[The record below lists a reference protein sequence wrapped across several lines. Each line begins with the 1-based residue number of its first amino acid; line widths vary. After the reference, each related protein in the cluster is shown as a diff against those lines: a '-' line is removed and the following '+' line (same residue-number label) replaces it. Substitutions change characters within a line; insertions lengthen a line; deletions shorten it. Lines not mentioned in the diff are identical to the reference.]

1 MLDKDRGTYS
11 PPTEDNLSYESR
23 RTASRDQA
31 PLTLIIS
38 GIVLVVVLLAAVLF
52 YNSGLSGNRT
62 RIPAEVGDTLGEFR
76 DDKVTDAKLLSD
88 ADLTEGDSGE
98 TKFAPGSETPAL
110 RDSAAS
116 AQPDLAPPVAAP
128 IDGPLPS
135 QQKPAETTPVP
146 GAVAEPK
153 PAVTKPAATPQPV
166 AASGSTTVQI
176 GAFNSQEQA
185 NAEYAKVASSFGLFV
200 GGAGKSVQKVE
211 TERGTFYRTAFTGLS
226 ADKAKSFCA
235 ALKSAGRDCIVR

>member
-52 YNSGLSGNRT
+52 YNSGLSTKG
-62 RIPAEVGDTLGEFR
+62 RIPVEVGDTLGEFR
-76 DDKVTDAKLLSD
+76 DEKVTDAKVLSD
-88 ADLTEGDSGE
+88 EDLAEGSQA
-98 TKFAPGSETPAL
+98 KFAPGSETPAL
-110 RDSAAS
+110 RDSATS
-116 AQPDLAPPVAAP
+116 GETNVAPPVAAP
-128 IDGPLPS
+128 IEGPLPS
-135 QQKPAETTPVP
+135 QKPVEAVPVPAET
-146 GAVAEPK
+146 K
-153 PAVTKPAATPQPV
+153 PETKPAATPQPV
-166 AASGSTTVQI
+166 ASSGSTSVQI

-185 NAEYAKVASSFGLFV
+185 NTEYAKVASSFGLFV

>member
-52 YNSGLSGNRT
+52 YNSGLSNKGRL
-62 RIPAEVGDTLGEFR
+62 PLEVGDTLGEFR
-76 DDKVTDAKLLSD
+76 DEKVTDAKVLSEED
-88 ADLTEGDSGE
+88 MNAGTGE
-98 TKFAPGSETPAL
+98 AKFAPGSEIPTL

-116 AQPDLAPPVAAP
+116 AETNVAPPVATP
-128 IDGPLPS
+128 IEGPLPS
-135 QQKPAETTPVP
+135 QKPVETTPVP
-146 GAVAEPK
+146 APAAE
-153 PAVTKPAATPQPV
+153 TKPEAKPQPI
-166 AASGSTTVQI
+166 ASSGTSAVQI
-176 GAFNSQEQA
+176 GAFNSQELA

-200 GGAGKSVQKVE
+200 GGAGKSIQKVE
-211 TERGTFYRTAFTGLS
+211 TERGTLYRATFTGLS
-226 ADKAKSFCA
+226 AEKAKSFCA
-235 ALKSAGRDCIVR
+235 ALKAASRQCIVR

>member
-38 GIVLVVVLLAAVLF
+38 GIVLVIVLLAAVLF
-52 YNSGLSGNRT
+52 YNSSLSKST
-62 RIPAEVGDTLGEFR
+62 RIPTEVGETLGEFR
-76 DDKVTDAKLLSD
+76 DDKVTDAKVLNDSD
-88 ADLTEGDSGE
+88 MADGE
-98 TKFAPGSETPAL
+98 AVFAPSAETPTL

-116 AQPDLAPPVAAP
+116 VEANLAPPPVTP
-128 IDGPLPS
+128 IEGPLPS
-135 QQKPAETTPVP
+135 QQTPADTTPVP
-146 GAVAEPK
+146 GAVAK
-153 PAVTKPAATPQPV
+153 PEAKPDVKSTGTQQPV
-166 AASGSTTVQI
+166 ASTGSTSVQI
-176 GAFNSQEQA
+176 GAFDSQEKA
-185 NAEYAKVASSFGLFV
+185 NAEYNKVASNFGLFV

-226 ADKAKSFCA
+226 AEKARSFCA